1 MKKIIF
7 NRQTLPY
14 LITCFFVLSPVLQV
28 QAKSR
33 KTVQNDFNTPLH
45 LLQADYKFPYG
56 IPQQKD
62 IQSVLERVLVFL
74 EESTSTQVLDGKT
87 QQVLSDYSRIDADA
101 RLQQGA
107 FRLASYEWG
116 VTYMGMLSAGQA
128 LSNQRFTDYT
138 LDRFRFLAE
147 TAPYFRQQMEAG
159 RPMDSQMRQM
169 LQPAALDDCGSMCA
183 AMIKAAPLMPDTDLK
198 PLINNYVDYIMR
210 KQSRLSDGTL
220 SRNRPFFNSVWLDD
234 LFMSLPALVQMG
246 RYGSDRRYYDE
257 ACRQFKLFAEKMFVP
272 GQGLFRHAWV
282 QGMDSH
288 PDFFWGRA
296 NGWALMTLVEIL
308 EVLPE
313 SHPQRA
319 YLLDMLR
326 AQIKALAALQS
337 PEGLWHQLLD
347 RNDTYL
353 ETSASAIFCYAFAKA
368 INRGWVDAQ
377 AYGPAVLLAWNAVAA
392 KVDAQG
398 MVQGTCV
405 GTGMAFDPAFY
416 AHRPVSPYAAHGYGP
431 VLLAGAEVLRLLEN
445 FHPKMNDSAVQFY
458 THHFNTTAPIFEER
472 IENNHGLKVP
482 GYSRR
487 GRRPVVFTIGDSTVR
502 NSDGSGRNGQ
512 WGWGN
517 FLGDFLNPD
526 SFSVE
531 NHALGGRSSRTFIE
545 EGLWQ
550 RVLDVV
556 EEGDYVLMQ
565 FGHNDGGEPHR
576 GRARATLKG
585 NGDQAES
592 FVMESTGDTILVHTY
607 GWYMRRYIQ
616 DVLDKKAVPVVC
628 SLIPRNIW
636 QDGKVG
642 RNDDTYALWAQQ
654 AAESIEGAYFIDL
667 NKLICD
673 KYDVLGKNFV
683 NTLYYGDHTHTS
695 ELGAKMNAAIVA
707 EEFKRLIQEK

>member
-74 EESTSTQVLDGKT
+74 EESTPTQVLDGKT

-502 NSDGSGRNGQ
+502 NSDGSGRRP
-512 WGWGN
+512 
-517 FLGDFLNPD
+517 L
-526 SFSVE
+526 
-531 NHALGGRSSRTFIE
+531 
-545 EGLWQ
+545 
-550 RVLDVV
+550 
-556 EEGDYVLMQ
+556 
-565 FGHNDGGEPHR
+565 
-576 GRARATLKG
+576 
-585 NGDQAES
+585 
-592 FVMESTGDTILVHTY
+592 
-607 GWYMRRYIQ
+607 
-616 DVLDKKAVPVVC
+616 
-628 SLIPRNIW
+628 
-636 QDGKVG
+636 
-642 RNDDTYALWAQQ
+642 
-654 AAESIEGAYFIDL
+654 
-667 NKLICD
+667 
-673 KYDVLGKNFV
+673 
-683 NTLYYGDHTHTS
+683 
-695 ELGAKMNAAIVA
+695 
-707 EEFKRLIQEK
+707 RL

>member
-1 MKKIIF
+1 MKKIFF
-7 NRQTLPY
+7 NRQVLPY
-14 LITCFFVLSPVLQV
+14 LITCFFVLSSMLQV

-45 LLQADYKFPYG
+45 LLQADYKLPYG

-74 EESTSTQVLDGKT
+74 EASTPTQVLDGKT

-101 RLQQGA
+101 GLQQGA

-128 LSNQRFTDYT
+128 FSNQRFTDYT

-246 RYGSDRRYYDE
+246 RYGSDKRYYDE

-326 AQIKALAALQS
+326 AHIKALAALQS

-445 FHPKMNDSAVQFY
+445 FHPKMNDSAIQFY
-458 THHFNTTAPIFEER
+458 THHFNTAVPIFEER
-472 IENNHGLKVP
+472 IESNHGLKVP
-482 GYSRR
+482 GHSRR

>member
-1 MKKIIF
+1 MKKIFI
-7 NRQTLPY
+7 NRQVLPY
-14 LITCFFVLSPVLQV
+14 FISCITVLSLVLQV
-28 QAKSR
+28 QAKSQ
-33 KTVQNDFNTPLH
+33 KAGQNDSNTPLH
-45 LLQADYKFPYG
+45 LLQAEYKLAYG
-56 IPQQKD
+56 IPQQGD
-62 IQSVLERVLVFL
+62 IQSVMERILGFL
-74 EESTSTQVLDGKT
+74 EKATPMQVLDDKT
-87 QQVLSDYSRIDADA
+87 QQPLNDFNLIDEKD

-116 VTYMGMLSAGQA
+116 VTYAGMLSAGQA
-128 LSNQRFTDYT
+128 LNDNRFSNYT
-138 LDRFRFLAE
+138 LERFRFLAE
-147 TAPYFRQQMEAG
+147 TAPHFRKLMEAG
-159 RPMDSQMRQM
+159 HPVEGQLRQM
-169 LQPAALDDCGSMCA
+169 LKPAALDDCGSMCA
-183 AMIKAAPLMPDTDLK
+183 AMIKAVPLMPDTDLK
-198 PLINNYVDYIMR
+198 PIITNYVDYIMH

-220 SRNRPFFNSVWLDD
+220 SRDRPFFNSVWLDD
-234 LFMSLPALVQMG
+234 LFMSLPALAQMG
-246 RYGSDRRYYDE
+246 TYSRDRRYYDE
-257 ACRQFKLFAEKMFVP
+257 ACLQFKLFADKMYVP
-272 GQGLFRHAWV
+272 EQGLFRHAWV
-282 QGMDSH
+282 EGMESH

-308 EVLPE
+308 DVLPE
-313 SHPQRA
+313 SHLQRA
-319 YLLDMLR
+319 YLLELLR

-347 RNDTYL
+347 KNDTYL
-353 ETSASAIFCYAFAKA
+353 ETSASAIYCYAFAKA
-368 INRGWVDAQ
+368 INRGWVDAR
-377 AYGPAVLLAWNAVAA
+377 AYGPATLLAWNAVAA
-392 KVDAQG
+392 KVDAEG

-405 GTGMAFDPAFY
+405 GTGMGFDPTFY
-416 AHRPVSPYAAHGYGP
+416 AYRPVSAYAAHGYGP
-431 VLLAGAEVLRLLEN
+431 VLLAGAEVLRLLEA

-482 GYSRR
+482 GHSRK

-517 FLGDFLNPD
+517 FLGDFLHPD

-556 EEGDYVLMQ
+556 QEGDYVLIQ

-592 FVMESTGDTILVHTY
+592 YVMESTGDTILVHTY
-607 GWYMRRYIQ
+607 GWYIRRYIR
-616 DVLDKKAVPVVC
+616 DVLDKKAIPVVC
-628 SLIPRNIW
+628 SLIPRNLW
-636 QDGKVG
+636 QNDKVG
-642 RNDDTYALWAQQ
+642 RNDQTYALWAQQ
-654 AAESIEGAYFIDL
+654 AAESQVGAYFIDL
-667 NKLICD
+667 NKLISD

-707 EEFKRLIQEK
+707 EEFKRLTQQK

>member
-45 LLQADYKFPYG
+45 LLQADYKLPYG

-74 EESTSTQVLDGKT
+74 EESTPTQVLDGKT

>member
-1 MKKIIF
+1 M
-7 NRQTLPY
+7 PY
-14 LITCFFVLSPVLQV
+14 FISCFIVLSLVFQV
-28 QAKSR
+28 QAKTS
-33 KTVQNDFNTPLH
+33 KTQQNDFNTPLH
-45 LLQADYKFPYG
+45 LIQPDYKLPYG
-56 IPQQKD
+56 IPQQND
-62 IQSVLERVLVFL
+62 IQSVLERILVFL
-74 EESTSTQVLDGKT
+74 ETFTPIQVLDGTT
-87 QQVLSDYSRIDADA
+87 QQALSDYSLIDSEDK
-101 RLQQGA
+101 LQQGA

-116 VTYMGMLSAGQA
+116 VTYAGMLSAGQA
-128 LSNQRFTDYT
+128 LNNKRFTNYT
-138 LDRFRFLAE
+138 LDRFRFLVQ

-159 RPMDSQMRQM
+159 RSVDSQLKQM
-169 LQPAALDDCGSMCA
+169 LQPSALDDCGSMCA
-183 AMIKAAPLMPDTDLK
+183 AMIKAAPQMPDTDLK
-198 PLINNYVDYIMR
+198 PIINNYVDYIMH

-220 SRNRPFFNSVWLDD
+220 SRNRPYFNSVWLDD

-246 RYGSDRRYYDE
+246 ALSRDRRYYDE
-257 ACRQFKLFAEKMFVP
+257 ACRQYKQFAEKMFVP
-272 GQGLFRHAWV
+272 EQGLFRHAWV
-282 QGMDSH
+282 EGMDSH

-296 NGWALMTLVEIL
+296 NGWALMTLVEML
-308 EVLPE
+308 DVLPE

-319 YLLDMLR
+319 YLLDLLR
-326 AQIKALAALQS
+326 TQIKALAALQS

-347 RNDTYL
+347 KNDTYL

-368 INRGWVDAQ
+368 INKGWIDAR
-377 AYGPAVLLAWNAVAA
+377 AYGPATLLAWNAVAA

-405 GTGMAFDPAFY
+405 GTGLGFDPAFY
-416 AHRPVSPYAAHGYGP
+416 ACRPVSPYAAHGYGP
-431 VLLAGAEVLRLLEN
+431 VLLAGAEVLRLLEA

-458 THHFNTTAPIFEER
+458 THHINTTAPIFEER
-472 IENNHGLKVP
+472 IENNHGLKQP
-482 GYSRR
+482 GHSRK
-487 GRRPVVFTIGDSTVR
+487 GSRPVVFTIGDSTVR

-512 WGWGN
+512 WGWGS

-531 NHALGGRSSRTFIE
+531 NHALGGLSSRTFIE

-556 EEGDYVLMQ
+556 QEGDYVLMQ

-585 NGDQAES
+585 NGDQAET
-592 FVMESTGDTILVHTY
+592 FVMESTGDTILVHSY
-607 GWYMRRYIQ
+607 GWYIRRYIQ
-616 DVLDKKAVPVVC
+616 DVLDKKAIPVVC
-628 SLIPRNIW
+628 SLIPRNLW
-636 QDGKVG
+636 QEGKVG
-642 RNDDTYALWAQQ
+642 RNDQTYALWAQQ

-695 ELGAKMNAAIVA
+695 ELGAKMNAVIVS
-707 EEFKRLIQEK
+707 EEFKRLLK

>member
-1 MKKIIF
+1 MKKIF
-7 NRQTLPY
+7 YSRQILPFF
-14 LITCFFVLSPVLQV
+14 ITCFFVLNLVLQV

-33 KTVQNDFNTPLH
+33 KTAQNDFNTPLH
-45 LLQADYKFPYG
+45 LLQADYKLPYG

-62 IQSVLERVLVFL
+62 IQSVLERILVFL
-74 EESTSTQVLDGKT
+74 EESTPMQVLDSKT
-87 QQVLSDYSRIDADA
+87 QQALSDYSLIDADDK
-101 RLQQGA
+101 LQQGT
-107 FRLASYEWG
+107 FRLAGYEWG
-116 VTYMGMLSAGQA
+116 VTYAGMLSAGQA
-128 LSNQRFTDYT
+128 LNDQRFSDYT
-138 LDRFRFLAE
+138 LERFRFLAE
-147 TAPYFRQQMEAG
+147 IAPYFSKQIEEGRQVDGQL
-159 RPMDSQMRQM
+159 SQM

-183 AMIKAAPLMPDTDLK
+183 SMIKAARLMPDTDLK
-198 PLINNYVDYIMR
+198 PVINNYIDYIMH

-234 LFMSLPALVQMG
+234 LYMSLPALVQMG
-246 RYGSDRRYYDE
+246 SFNSDRRYYDE

-282 QGMDSH
+282 EGMESH

-296 NGWALMTLVEIL
+296 NGWALMTLVEML

-326 AQIKALAALQS
+326 TQIKALAALQS

-347 RNDTYL
+347 KNETYP
-353 ETSASAIFCYAFAKA
+353 ETSASAIFCYAIAKS
-368 INRGWVDAQ
+368 INRGWIDAQ
-377 AYGPAVLLAWNAVAA
+377 AYGPVVLLAWNAVAD

-405 GTGMAFDPAFY
+405 GTGMGFDAAFY
-416 AHRPVSPYAAHGYGP
+416 AHRPVSPYAAHSYGP

-458 THHFNTTAPIFEER
+458 THFFNTSAPIFEEK

-482 GYSRR
+482 GHSRK

-556 EEGDYVLMQ
+556 EEGDYVLIQ

-592 FVMESTGDTILVHTY
+592 FVMESTGDTLLVHTY

-616 DVLDKKAVPVVC
+616 DVLDKKAIPVVC
-628 SLIPRNIW
+628 SLIPRNLW

-642 RNDDTYALWAQQ
+642 RNDQTYALWAQQ
-654 AAESIEGAYFIDL
+654 AAGSIEGAYFIDL

-707 EEFKRLIQEK
+707 EEFKRIIQKN

>member
-74 EESTSTQVLDGKT
+74 EESTPTQVLDGKT

-183 AMIKAAPLMPDTDLK
+183 ALIKAAPLMPDTDLK

-246 RYGSDRRYYDE
+246 RYGSDKRYYDE

-545 EGLWQ
+545 EGLWK
-550 RVLDVV
+550 RVLDVL

-592 FVMESTGDTILVHTY
+592 YVMESTGDTILVHTY

-636 QDGKVG
+636 QDGKVA

>member
-1 MKKIIF
+1 
-7 NRQTLPY
+7 
-14 LITCFFVLSPVLQV
+14 
-28 QAKSR
+28 
-33 KTVQNDFNTPLH
+33 
-45 LLQADYKFPYG
+45 
-56 IPQQKD
+56 
-62 IQSVLERVLVFL
+62 
-74 EESTSTQVLDGKT
+74 
-87 QQVLSDYSRIDADA
+87 
-101 RLQQGA
+101 
-107 FRLASYEWG
+107 
-116 VTYMGMLSAGQA
+116 
-128 LSNQRFTDYT
+128 
-138 LDRFRFLAE
+138 
-147 TAPYFRQQMEAG
+147 
-159 RPMDSQMRQM
+159 
-169 LQPAALDDCGSMCA
+169 
-183 AMIKAAPLMPDTDLK
+183 
-198 PLINNYVDYIMR
+198 
-210 KQSRLSDGTL
+210 L